1 MTLLFVALLIL
12 IAVVSKTARDLIKGL
27 LMLFF
32 GGLLLLL
39 F

>member
-1 MTLLFVALLIL
+1 MLLFIALLIL
-12 IAVVSKTARDLIKGL
+12 IAVISKSARDLMKGL